1 LVDVRAPTIEDI
13 PAIRAFLLKAWS
25 EAGPDALGWTG
36 ASEEVIREISTEEF
50 LRGLLSDQAVHVR
63 VALSEKEILG
73 FSVVRGEPG
82 GTRELAGLIVRE
94 RETGKGVGRELLHR
108 VLAEARRDGVDSLVV
123 KTEAFNER
131 ALGFYVHEGFVE
143 KGRIEETVGGKK
155 VALVIL
161 ECRLRTM
168 LS

>member
-1 LVDVRAPTIEDI
+1 
-13 PAIRAFLLKAWS
+13 
-25 EAGPDALGWTG
+25 
-36 ASEEVIREISTEEF
+36 
-50 LRGLLSDQAVHVR
+50 